1 MNKLKKRDGS
11 SLDMGNENLE
21 AINRTKRLALV
32 DGIRYQLIGD
42 DHYYAREL
50 FEKEELTGY
59 LKNTLRNWLW
69 DRSPLNTSKLP
80 VSMT

>member
-1 MNKLKKRDGS
+1 MNKLTEQDGK
-11 SLDMGNENLE
+11 SLDMVNENLE

-32 DGIRYQLIGD
+32 DGIRYQRIGD
-42 DHYYAREL
+42 DHYYAQEL

-59 LKNTLRNWLW
+59 LKNTLRNCRW
-69 DRSPLNTSKLP
+69 DRTLLNTSKLP